1 MNTQEIKS
9 FSTLS
14 VHYFP
19 EQALLFWKIKDTG
32 MPNFCLRGLEDFNR
46 MANWIKSYFTQPDRP
61 LKYIVSGS
69 NYKGIYNMGGDLPY
83 FIKQIKKGNYKA
95 LKRYAHLCIDAIY
108 TIHTNFDLPVLS
120 IALVEGTAYGGG
132 FECAMAH
139 DFILASESAK
149 FSLPENKF
157 NMFPGMGA
165 YSFLIRNLNPEEAEA
180 ILKGNKIYTASELE
194 QKRIVKSVYQHDD
207 GNKALYDFITELN
220 DGYNFN
226 YFHTHCKKQVNHVT
240 KEELLKIT
248 NLWVEA
254 SKTLTHFD
262 LRKMEAFG
270 KAQARKMGLTP
281 IEI

>member
-1 MNTQEIKS
+1 MIVQEITS
-9 FSTLS
+9 FHCLT
-14 VHYFP
+14 VHYYP
-19 EQALLFWKIKDTG
+19 EQELLLWKIKDTG
-32 MPNFCLRGLEDFNR
+32 MPNFCIRGLEEFNR
-46 MANWIKSYFTQPDRP
+46 FADWVKTFFTQPDKP

-69 NYKGIYNMGGDLPY
+69 NYKDIYNMGGDLPY
-83 FIKQIKKGNYKA
+83 FIKQIREGNYKA

-120 IALVEGTAYGGG
+120 IALVEGAAYGGG

-139 DFILASESAK
+139 DFILAAESAK

-157 NMFPGMGA
+157 NLFPGMGA
-165 YSFLIRNLNPEEAEA
+165 YSFLIRNLNPAEAEA
-180 ILKGNKIYTASELE
+180 ILKGNKIYTSSELQE
-194 QKRIVKSVYQHDD
+194 KGIVKSVYEHSD
-207 GNKALYDFITELN
+207 GNKALYEFITELN
-220 DGYNFN
+220 EGYNFN
-226 YFHTHCKKQVNHVT
+226 YFHTHCKKQVNQIT

-254 SKTLTHFD
+254 SKTLTNFD

-270 KAQARKMGLTP
+270 KAQARKMGLAP